1 MAIVNGLFTPPLN
14 FDEVAAYFGV
24 ATTDAGTLWVTANW
38 NKWAKNKPYLRL
50 KFAPLTEEE
59 KKSNSIDEEVFYG
72 LQAAP
77 ANLALDDTMHTATWE
92 YVEKPTATQTYPHRS
107 TDIDNYDHNAVPT
120 IYGVTN
126 IESNPVI
133 YSQAMPFT
141 LELNINPNNT
151 TGVDILGYRSALNGS
166 MSSWYLCV
174 LIGNYAS
181 AMLEYSSGAVAPI
194 GSVSGNYKCRA
205 LPSQLKTPATN
216 KVTFFLANLDG
227 TSLQEIKDMKTT
239 WVALTQ
245 GQRADFAPITIPMA
259 AGLNVEFKDTAIDY
273 GKLTNFT
280 VRYSSSTSLFT
291 IEAEWAV
298 KPSQDRKY
306 IGYFQITNSA
316 GEKSD
321 KVYGT
326 FTGGSEKKD
335 DFFMRIDKSALGI
348 RIDSGTY
355 TYTVEVYGYN
365 NNVESQ
371 EAVGTATG
379 TISITI

>member
-1 MAIVNGLFTPPLN
+1 MAINNNVFTPPLN
-14 FDEVAAYFGV
+14 FDEVAAYFGI
-24 ATTDAGTLWVTANW
+24 ATTDASTLWVAVNW

-50 KFAPLTEEE
+50 KFSPLTEDE
-59 KKSNSIDEEVFYG
+59 KKSNSINEEVFYG

-120 IYGVTN
+120 LYGVTN

-174 LIGNYAS
+174 LIDNYAS

-259 AGLNVEFKDTAIDY
+259 AGLNVEFKDTAI
-273 GKLTNFT
+273 N
-280 VRYSSSTSLFT
+280 
-291 IEAEWAV
+291 
-298 KPSQDRKY
+298 
-306 IGYFQITNSA
+306 
-316 GEKSD
+316 
-321 KVYGT
+321 YGT
-326 FTGGSEKKD
+326 PTIDDVSYDKRETSVIVEISFREKPPQNNYYRLFVTVDTSTVVVDLYGGTGKY
-335 DFFMRIDKSALGI
+335 DFAPTISKTEFGI
-348 RIDSGTY
+348 KEGTFAY
-355 TYTVEVYGYN
+355 TAELYGYN
-365 NNVESQ
+365 NNVL
-371 EAVGTATG
+371 TAAPLSTLSG
-379 TISITI
+379 TITIS

>member
-1 MAIVNGLFTPPLN
+1 MAISNDVFTPPLN
-14 FDEVAAYFGV
+14 FDEVAAYFGI

-38 NKWAKNKPYLRL
+38 NKWAKNKPYLRS
-50 KFAPLTEEE
+50 KFAPLTEDE
-59 KKSNSIDEEVFYG
+59 KKSNSINEEVFYG

-107 TDIDNYDHNAVPT
+107 TDIDNYDHNATPT

-126 IESNPVI
+126 IESSPVI
-133 YSQAMPFT
+133 YSQATPFI

-166 MSSWYLCV
+166 MDSWYLCV

-216 KVTFFLANLDG
+216 KVTFFLADLDG
-227 TSLQEIKDMKTT
+227 TSLQEIKGMKTT

-259 AGLNVEFKDTAIDY
+259 AGLNVQFKDTAINY
-273 GKLTNFT
+273 GELGRFA
-280 VRYSSSTSLFT
+280 VRYQSGKQAFEVTADFIT
-291 IEAEWAV
+291 
-298 KPSQDRKY
+298 KPSKLCTYLCR
-306 IGYFQITNSA
+306 FMLVNSR
-316 GEKSD
+316 GESSGFIQETTTAD
-321 KVYGT
+321 
-326 FTGGSEKKD
+326 GGKGGFSVM
-335 DFFMRIDKSALGI
+335 FDKSALGI
-348 RIDSGTY
+348 KIDSGTY

-365 NNVESQ
+365 NNIESQ

-379 TISITI
+379 TISITV